1 MIRTIM
7 ISILTILLIGFG
19 VWGYKEHQEKQALL
33 IQAENNYQRAFHNLT
48 YQMDVLN
55 EKIGSSL
62 AMNSQKSLSPTLA
75 DVWRITSEA
84 RGELGQLP
92 LSIMPFNKTEE
103 FLATIGNFTYR
114 TAVRNLD
121 NHPLSDDEYTFL
133 NQLYEKSKEIKTELR
148 SVQHKVVTNDLR
160 WMDIELALALNEEPG
175 DNTIIDGF
183 KTVEKKVEGYDEE
196 IFDQI
201 DTLGFQNQENNFEHL
216 KGEKI
221 SEKEALNI
229 SKQLAGVENITQSQ
243 VTKNAD
249 GAKYPF
255 YSVNLDDDAGNQ
267 ISVELTEKA
276 GYPIWFI
283 NHREIGEQK
292 ISLNDAEQKAKEY
305 LETFNF
311 LNMEAVD
318 SVQYDTIGLFT
329 FVTAQDDV
337 LIYPEV
343 IKLKVALDDGQ
354 IIGFTASDYLK
365 GKNDRKINQPTL
377 TAKEA
382 EEGLNEKVKWSE
394 GRLAIIQ
401 NELHE
406 EVLCYEFYGTLN
418 HDTYQVYINAD
429 TGLEEKVEKLQNA
442 EVQYEAAL

>member
-1 MIRTIM
+1 
-7 ISILTILLIGFG
+7 
-19 VWGYKEHQEKQALL
+19 
-33 IQAENNYQRAFHNLT
+33 
-48 YQMDVLN
+48 
-55 EKIGSSL
+55 
-62 AMNSQKSLSPTLA
+62 
-75 DVWRITSEA
+75 
-84 RGELGQLP
+84 
-92 LSIMPFNKTEE
+92 
-103 FLATIGNFTYR
+103 
-114 TAVRNLD
+114 
-121 NHPLSDDEYTFL
+121 
-133 NQLYEKSKEIKTELR
+133 
-148 SVQHKVVTNDLR
+148 
-160 WMDIELALALNEEPG
+160 
-175 DNTIIDGF
+175 
-183 KTVEKKVEGYDEE
+183 
-196 IFDQI
+196 
-201 DTLGFQNQENNFEHL
+201 
-216 KGEKI
+216 
-221 SEKEALNI
+221 
-229 SKQLAGVENITQSQ
+229 
-243 VTKNAD
+243 
-249 GAKYPF
+249 
-255 YSVNLDDDAGNQ
+255 
-267 ISVELTEKA
+267 
-276 GYPIWFI
+276 
-283 NHREIGEQK
+283 
-292 ISLNDAEQKAKEY
+292 AKEY